1 MVSANGSPSISTFQ
15 KVDLTKQ
22 SDAPT
27 CSDPKHPVGVFLES
41 IPTVTENLQIEGNFK
56 SFSNLAKSWKCD
68 SNLYG
73 KVMEL

>member
-1 MVSANGSPSISTFQ
+1 MVSTNGSPSISTFQ
-15 KVDLTKQ
+15 KVDLTKE

-27 CSDPKHPVGVFLES
+27 RSNPKLFLES
-41 IPTVTENLQIEGNFK
+41 IPTVTENLQMEGNFK